1 MQFAQNM
8 LSLST
13 PSNDAILKTNVRFVG
28 IYVDPKYSRNL
39 CVLRSLDK
47 KMFIIKISRKNV
59 AFSPEGV
66 HSEKP

>member
-13 PSNDAILKTNVRFVG
+13 PSNDAILKTNVR
-28 IYVDPKYSRNL
+28 YVDPKYSRNL

-47 KMFIIKISRKNV
+47 KIFIIKISRKNV